1 MVLVTDHV
9 GFSCSFD
16 TSKFKDATGR
26 TFNDDADGGNKFLV
40 EYSAPDIYQRCIL
53 SPNDVVLRYLGRC
66 FPVSLFRSGD

>member
-1 MVLVTDHV
+1 MSVFLAALTQANLKMQQ
-9 GFSCSFD
+9 G
-16 TSKFKDATGR
+16 GL
-26 TFNDDADGGNKFLV
+26 FNDDADGGNKFLV